1 MKFPDTRRRS
11 RIRRNNTCDTVLA
24 KKKTEPE
31 RRKKGRHVDG
41 DVTRG
46 LWVFILPLPK
56 SQVGYQVQQKK
67 KKKKKGKRKNIDMV
81 EQCFPWEQ
89 GGWKWRT
96 EPKPQTHQWLLS
108 IQTWRE
114 REGMNGFN
122 FLLSFTTQIRPEHL
136 KLLVR
141 YVSWLLHVGHFVS
154 VR

>member
-1 MKFPDTRRRS
+1 M
-11 RIRRNNTCDTVLA
+11 LA

-89 GGWKWRT
+89 GGWK
-96 EPKPQTHQWLLS
+96 
-108 IQTWRE
+108 
-114 REGMNGFN
+114 
-122 FLLSFTTQIRPEHL
+122 
-136 KLLVR
+136 
-141 YVSWLLHVGHFVS
+141 
-154 VR
+154 